1 MTRSADD
8 MKDLEKIWKNLP
20 DTIEYE
26 DLLWLM
32 DVMKE
37 EEKQQKVF
45 TFNRRWCIL

>member
-1 MTRSADD
+1 

-26 DLLWLM
+26 NLLWLL

-37 EEKQQKVF
+37 EEKKQKVL
-45 TFNRRWCIL
+45 TIKQG